1 MVADNASPSE
11 GEESTSQSAVHPAEF
26 PQITEAPAS
35 TGRVPL
41 RRFHDVSVEISVEL
55 GRVTLPI
62 GELLR
67 LGAGAVLE
75 LERAL
80 SEPVDIVAQGVRLA
94 RGDVVVVEDRY
105 AVRITEIEDADP
117 IADATQGSGA
127 NQ

>member
-1 MVADNASPSE
+1 MVTDTPQSDPSQ
-11 GEESTSQSAVHPAEF
+11 ESTSQSAVHPAEF

-35 TGRVPL
+35 AGRVPL
-41 RRFHDVSVEISVEL
+41 QRFYDVSVEISVEL
-55 GRVTLPI
+55 GRVILPI

-67 LGAGAVLE
+67 LGPGSVLE

-117 IADATQGSGA
+117 IAEVTQAAGATQ
-127 NQ
+127 

>member
-1 MVADNASPSE
+1 MVAENTDPNQSSE
-11 GEESTSQSAVHPAEF
+11 TSSQSAVHPAEF
-26 PQITEAPAS
+26 PQITDQPAS
-35 TGRVPL
+35 TARVPL
-41 RRFHDVSVEISVEL
+41 QRFYDVSVEISVEL

-67 LGAGAVLE
+67 LGQGAVLE

-117 IADATQGSGA
+117 IAEATQANGA
-127 NQ
+127 NS

>member
-1 MVADNASPSE
+1 MVTDNSQPNAAQ
-11 GEESTSQSAVHPAEF
+11 ESTSQSAVHPAEF
-26 PQITEAPAS
+26 PQITEAPVS

-41 RRFHDVSVEISVEL
+41 QRFYDVSVEISVEL

-67 LGAGAVLE
+67 LGPGAVLE

-117 IADATQGSGA
+117 IAEATQAAGTA
-127 NQ
+127 Q